1 MKAMLCKE
9 FGPPESLVLEDIAPP
24 PMGERDVRVRVHA
37 AGVNF
42 PDTLIIAG
50 KYQFKPAFPFAPGGE
65 AAGEVVE
72 VGSAVERFKPGDRV
86 VAGMT
91 YGAFAEEV
99 VAEEQRVM
107 GIPDDLDYPVASS
120 ISLTYGTGAYALM
133 QRGNLQPG
141 ETLLVHGAAGG
152 VGLAAVEL
160 GRVMGARVIA
170 TGGSDEKLAVAAEHG
185 ADEVINYA
193 DGEFKDRVKE
203 LTDGNGADVIYDPVG
218 GDVFDQSLRCINWGG
233 RLLVIGFASGRIP
246 QAPANLALLKGCAI
260 VGVFWGGWIQRGGE
274 DNRKNFEKIFPW
286 IREGKLRPHISHTFP
301 LEQAADA
308 LYALIERKVIGKAI
322 LKVID

>member
-86 VAGMT
+86 IAGMT

-308 LYALIERKVIGKAI
+308 LYALIERKVIGKAV